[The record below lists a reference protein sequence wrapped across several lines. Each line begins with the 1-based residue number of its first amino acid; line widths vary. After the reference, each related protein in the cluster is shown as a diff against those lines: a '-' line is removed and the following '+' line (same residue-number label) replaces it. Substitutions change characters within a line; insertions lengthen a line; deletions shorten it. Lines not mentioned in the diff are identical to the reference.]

1 MQDRHWIFVQK
12 LADDLKCDIIVPIY
26 SLVPLS
32 TSTTCIQ
39 TCIELLA
46 HLERDDVRYRGKQ
59 VVLMGDSAG
68 GWIALRLLLALME
81 RHAGKSTFRDREDH
95 LTIEDLKIEKED
107 IDYKA
112 ILDSIS
118 DVVMIS
124 PVVDTSVDRP
134 EDLEVAERVRHVRS
148 FERSLAHTPAG
159 PLAIQNPHRHMQPSM
174 ELRPHSRLPH
184 LRLQRPRFAHRSTH
198 RLRRLRSPV
207 FR

>member
-68 GWIALRLLLALME
+68 GWIAMRVMLALME
-81 RHAGKSTFRDREDH
+81 GHAGKKTFRDREDH
-95 LTIEDLKIEKED
+95 LTVEDLKIEKED

-112 ILDSIS
+112 ILDSLS

-134 EDLEVAERVRHVRS
+134 EDLEVAERVRHVKS
-148 FERSLAHTPAG
+148 FVKSIANTPAG
-159 PLAIQNPHRHMQPSM
+159 SLAIQNTHRHVQPPM
-174 ELRPHSRLPH
+174 ELRPHLRLPH
-184 LRLQRPRFAHRSTH
+184 LRFQCPRRTHRPAH
-198 RLRRLRSPV
+198 RLRRL
-207 FR
+207 